1 MRDVKKKS
9 AGQMTRLERFVH
21 TLQEQ
26 DDTMFLMRRVVKWM
40 CFFVSVFSCGLIMYG
55 TQINQLLQL
64 STVIV
69 GMNILSMGVLSMVF
83 ALDFPVIMGRGVTLN
98 LYECLKYFPVGRME
112 IYSFLRKRLL
122 RFLSLYG
129 LLEVLIWLI
138 MGAMADGLSLGSLL
152 FSLVVWLL
160 LALVGFSMIRVR
172 LAWRY
177 RKKVRSL

>member
-1 MRDVKKKS
+1 MRDIKKQA
-9 AGQMTRLERFVH
+9 AGQMTRLERFIH

-26 DDTMFLMRRVVKWM
+26 DDTMFLMRKVVKWV
-40 CFFVSVFSCGLIMYG
+40 CYCVSVFCCGLPMDN
-55 TQINQLLQL
+55 TQPQGLQL

-69 GMNILSMGVLSMVF
+69 GMNIFYMGVLSMVYTV
-83 ALDFPVIMGRGVTLN
+83 DSPVAMKRGVVLN

-112 IYSFLRKRLL
+112 IYSFLRKRLM
-122 RFLSLYG
+122 RFLGLYG
-129 LLEVLIWLI
+129 FMVVLIRLI
-138 MGAMADGLSLGSLL
+138 VETMADSLSLGSLI
-152 FSLVVWLL
+152 FPLVVWLL

>member
-1 MRDVKKKS
+1 MKKA
-9 AGQMTRLERFVH
+9 AGQMTRLESFIH

-40 CFFVSVFSCGLIMYG
+40 CLCVSAFSCSIIMYG
-55 TQINQLLQL
+55 NQINQMLQL
-64 STVIV
+64 STVAV

-83 ALDFPVIMGRGVTLN
+83 ALDFPVIIGRGVTLN
-98 LYECLKYFPVGRME
+98 LYGCLKYFPVGRLE

-138 MGAMADGLSLGSLL
+138 LGAMEGNLSLGSLI

-160 LALVGFSMIRVR
+160 LALVGFSMIRVH
-172 LAWRY
+172 LVWRY
-177 RKKVRSL
+177 RKKIRSL